1 MTQSVPL
8 QAVRD
13 LVTKKFFDAQS
24 DESTRRFQPYAFTQ
38 GLKKSMQ
45 HLSTDDIQELRAT
58 REFRT
63 GEQDIPAVAN
73 SNVSDIF
80 SGEKTSG
87 RDFCLEYDRV
97 ENGGFPWKDIQN
109 VLGQPS
115 TIHDIPVRK
124 IVVRFED
131 EEFETK
137 WTSKLREA
145 IAVNNS
151 SLGWVESPFFAV
163 LSSTDPGQST
173 HRENV
178 RNAHEDFYYKP
189 DSPQTSKDDGFP
201 WSIASLDLDAVWSF
215 EAWKGN
221 KDARFTT
228 RGEYGSVDWDARKIE
243 KYLMNFFDPESQ
255 YAGAMYMG
263 DFVGKWRNTFSRQ
276 TTSTKVYQWEGD
288 EEWTQLDQT
297 GN

>member
-1 MTQSVPL
+1 MAQSVPL

-13 LVTKKFFDAQS
+13 LVTKKFFDQQS
-24 DESTRRFQPYAFTQ
+24 DENTRRFQPYAFTQ

-45 HLSTDDIQELRAT
+45 YLSADDVQELNAT

-63 GEQDIPAVAN
+63 GQQDIPVVAN
-73 SNVSDIF
+73 SNVSGVF
-80 SGEKTSG
+80 TGEKTSG
-87 RDFCLEYDRV
+87 RDFFLEYDRV

-124 IVVRFED
+124 IVVRFDD
-131 EEFETK
+131 EEFESE
-137 WTSKLREA
+137 WRSKLEDA
-145 IAVNNS
+145 INVSNP
-151 SLGWVESPFFAV
+151 SLEWVESPFFAV
-163 LSSTDPGQST
+163 LSSTDPGQGV

-178 RNAHEDFYYKP
+178 RGAHEDFYYKP
-189 DSPQTSKDDGFP
+189 DSPQTSKNDGFP
-201 WSIASLDLDAVWSF
+201 WSIATLDLDAVWSF

-221 KDARFTT
+221 KDTKFTS
-228 RGEYGSVDWDARKIE
+228 RGESGSVDWNARKIE
-243 KYLMNFFDPESQ
+243 KYLMNYFHPESQ

-263 DFVGKWRNTFSRQ
+263 NFVGKWRSAFSRQ
-276 TTSTKVYQWEGD
+276 ATSTKVYQWEGD